1 MSYADIFVQSQESVE
16 TLPKFL
22 APLAQKMH
30 GKMGKEIGLRKTPK
44 VRFRV
49 KKEKRNSADI
59 LSIINELDKK
69 YGLSTENN

>member
-1 MSYADIFVQSQESVE
+1 MSYADIFVQSQEDSQ

-22 APLAQKMH
+22 APLAQKIH
-30 GKMGKEIGLRKTPK
+30 AKMGKEIGLRKTPK

-59 LSIINELDKK
+59 LSLIHELDQK
-69 YGLSTENN
+69 YGLSQENN